1 MNFRGSHGCREKSDM
16 CGWIGP
22 FFLQK
27 DFEGWRERK
36 REITVGFSLLLFFF
50 FNALNTLLCAV

>member
-36 REITVGFSLLLFFF
+36 REITVGFSLLLVFF
-50 FNALNTLLCAV
+50 